1 MHVEKLHYQGCRG
14 SIATWVCEAL
24 WLTVAQKDV
33 LDKEHIKGTF
43 KTMNVSENVSVWKIA
58 TFV

>member
-14 SIATWVCEAL
+14 SFATWVCEAL

-33 LDKEHIKGTF
+33 LDRAYKRYF

>member
-1 MHVEKLHYQGCRG
+1 MHVEKLQGCRG

-24 WLTVAQKDV
+24 WLTVAQKNV

-43 KTMNVSENVSVWKIA
+43 KTMNVSE
-58 TFV
+58 